1 MSERD
6 QIRNFYGDKCYLCGQ
21 LLGKSFHVDHLLP
34 IRRITQWDE
43 TLGRFVEKGVSY
55 PERDVISN
63 KKPCCASCNILK
75 GASSLEEFR
84 EKIKSTLQ
92 SLNQTNTQ
100 YKLAK
105 RYNLLKETDEKVV
118 FYFEKM

>member
-1 MSERD
+1 M
-6 QIRNFYGDKCYLCGQ
+6 
-21 LLGKSFHVDHLLP
+21 DHLLP

-84 EKIKSTLQ
+84 EKIKNTLQ
-92 SLNQTNTQ
+92 SLNQSNTQ